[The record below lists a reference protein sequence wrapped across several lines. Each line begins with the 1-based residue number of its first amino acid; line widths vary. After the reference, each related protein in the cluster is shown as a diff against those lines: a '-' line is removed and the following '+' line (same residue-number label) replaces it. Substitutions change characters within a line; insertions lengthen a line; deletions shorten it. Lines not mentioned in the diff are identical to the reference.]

1 MKNNIYLKM
10 VPLLSA
16 IGLFLGLPAGTALAQ
31 TNLIINGGF
40 EVGPAGVNDFTDW
53 DWLGPASNNSNY
65 GVAHSGTSPDVA
77 EQGNFYA
84 YFHGHPTDSSQDCLG
99 ETVHLKLGAQYTVS
113 YYLGTD
119 GTTLGSGAAMWV
131 VIGTSFGID
140 LSQDIQLTAFMPN
153 SSSALPYQKF
163 STIYTA
169 TNASPILSFHGVD
182 GASSILL
189 DNVSITLY
197 YPPVSLGLSRTNTA
211 VFTWPSTNAVYR
223 LQAMPSLNPTNS
235 WVMVTNIPVV
245 VGSNNQVVLPRSA
258 SAQFYRLTLP

>member
-1 MKNNIYLKM
+1 MKNNISVKM
-10 VPLLSA
+10 AAVILL
-16 IGLFLGLPAGTALAQ
+16 LGLPAGTAFAQ

-40 EVGPAGVNDFTDW
+40 EVGPAGVEDFPDW
-53 DWLGPASNNSNY
+53 DWLGPASNNSDY

-77 EQGNFYA
+77 EQGSFYA

-99 ETVHLKLGAQYTVS
+99 ETVHLTVGAQYAIS

-140 LSQDIQLTAFMPN
+140 LSQDVMLTAFMPN
-153 SSSALPYQKF
+153 SSSALSYQKF

-169 TNASPILSFHGVD
+169 TNTSPILSFHGVD

-189 DNVSITLY
+189 DNVSVTLA
-197 YPPVSLGLSRTNTA
+197 YPPLNLGLSRTNTM

-223 LQAMPSLNPTNS
+223 LQAISSLSPTNN
-235 WVMVTNIPVV
+235 WVMVTNLPVI
-245 VGSNNQVVLPRSA
+245 VGTNSQVVLRKSA
-258 SAQFYRLTLP
+258 TEQFYRLTLP